1 MRVAVVGS
9 TGHTGTQVVS
19 QALARGHQVIAVAR
33 HPHVAA
39 RQDARLVSMAGDAL
53 DQNSMIRALADAEG
67 VVSALGIGA
76 SRNPTVVYSQGTA
89 NILRAMDAHAIRK
102 LAVISA
108 APVAPRAE
116 QPLLQRRIVM
126 PILER
131 IFGATYDD
139 MRRME
144 AELDRSELDW
154 VSLRPPRLLDKPAT
168 GSYRLDADRPLPK
181 SRSITYA
188 DLAAALLDCLDR
200 EDLNRRAVSVA
211 N

>member
-9 TGHTGTQVVS
+9 TGRTGKQVVS

-33 HPHVAA
+33 HPNAVASGDS
-39 RQDARLVSMAGDAL
+39 RQVSIAGDVL
-53 DQNSMIRALADAEG
+53 DRNSMIRALADAEA
-67 VVSALGIGA
+67 VVSTLGIGA
-76 SRNPTVVYSQGTA
+76 SRKPTVVYSQGTA
-89 NILRAMDAHAIRK
+89 NILRAMEEHSIRK

-108 APVAPRAE
+108 APVGDRTE
-116 QPLLQRRIVM
+116 QPLLQRLIVL
-126 PILER
+126 PILEC

-144 AELDRSELDW
+144 SELDRSDLDW
-154 VSLRPPRLLDKPAT
+154 VSLRPPRLLDKPKI
-168 GSYRLDADRPLPK
+168 GSYRLDANQMLPK
-181 SRSITYA
+181 ARSITHA

-200 EDLNRRAVSVA
+200 EDLYRGTVSVA